1 VKRGGRLGVLL
12 ALLLLSAPA
21 CDDGPGGAAAE
32 PGVPSLPAPGEQ
44 APLEFQVEATGT
56 DSTVEYPRPSALLA
70 RTTTEGD
77 RAARRAVAPG
87 ASSGLRAWDEYP
99 RRSLIAVLAGAQP
112 DAGYEIVVADVFLEE
127 EGRTLRVTGRIQRP
141 EGFFAQVISIPWVLL
156 SVDPSVVS
164 LVDRCILALEE
175 KRTFASPCGQ
185 S

>member
-1 VKRGGRLGVLL
+1 MKRGGGLGVLL
-12 ALLLLSAPA
+12 ALLLLSVPA
-21 CDDGPGGAAAE
+21 CEDGPGGDGGE

-44 APLEFQVEATGT
+44 APVDLPVEAAATAAP
-56 DSTVEYPRPSALLA
+56 VAYPRPGALLA

-77 RAARRAVAPG
+77 RAARRAAAPG

-127 EGRTLRVTGRIQRP
+127 EGRTLRVTGRIERP

-156 SVDPSVVS
+156 SVDPLVVS

-175 KRTFASPCGQ
+175 QRTFASPCGP